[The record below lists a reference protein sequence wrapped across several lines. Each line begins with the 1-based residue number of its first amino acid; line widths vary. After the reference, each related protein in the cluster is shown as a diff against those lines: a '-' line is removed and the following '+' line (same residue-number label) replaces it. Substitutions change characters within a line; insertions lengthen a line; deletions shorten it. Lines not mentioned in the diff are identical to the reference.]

1 MSQRPNDEPLQ
12 TTKNTIDNYSIQTV
26 FIIHKKKCF
35 NRNNSNKT
43 HKNSKKEKEK
53 KEREKQPSIASPHF
67 LNSLLSIKIAK

>member
-53 KEREKQPSIASPHF
+53 RKGKNNLQLLLLISSILCSP
-67 LNSLLSIKIAK
+67 